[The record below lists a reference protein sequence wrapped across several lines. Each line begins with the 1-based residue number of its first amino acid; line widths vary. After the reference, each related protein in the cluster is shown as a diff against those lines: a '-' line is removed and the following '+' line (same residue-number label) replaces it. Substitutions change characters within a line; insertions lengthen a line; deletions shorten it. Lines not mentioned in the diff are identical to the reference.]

1 MRRLVRIAARSAPLL
16 AALAASPF
24 GAYGTALGSQQT
36 DSQPAPAP
44 RTAPRAAPAATADQ
58 HPEVRDRIASVRND
72 PNAVPLPPTNEITV
86 GPRTVPAGSRVE
98 GDVAT
103 AKGRLDVYGNVT
115 GDAIAIDGDVV
126 VHPGGIVGGNAFSVG
141 GHVLGE
147 GVVRGELRAIQGEV
161 GALPAEGAR
170 TPASDTGRALK
181 LAFGWLAVLIV
192 VGLGVLVAANEYLDG
207 VVDALEEGF
216 SRALLAGLAG
226 QLALLPV
233 LVLAVVGLA
242 ITVLGILLI
251 PFAVVAY
258 ALAVAGLVTLGFLAV
273 AQVTGR
279 ALRPV
284 PRGAIIS
291 ARGAAL
297 RALVIGVTAYLLLW
311 IAAAAFAWSPL
322 VGGILRAVAFAVTW
336 VAVTAGLG
344 AALLSRA
351 GTRRVVAPVRQVP
364 PAEPEDLS
372 WMTPTPVTGVVAAR
386 RPTPAATV
394 KDSR

>member
-1 MRRLVRIAARSAPLL
+1 MRRLVRLGARSARSAPLL
-16 AALAASPF
+16 AALAAS
-24 GAYGTALGSQQT
+24 AYGVALRGQQT
-36 DSQPAPAP
+36 DTGATSAP
-44 RTAPRAAPAATADQ
+44 RRAPQAAPTVTAEQ
-58 HPEVRDRIASVRND
+58 RPEVRDRIASVRTD
-72 PNAVPLPPTNEITV
+72 PNAIPLPPTSEITV
-86 GPRTVPAGSRVE
+86 GPRAVPAGTRVE

-103 AKGRLDVYGNVT
+103 AKGRLDVYGEVT

-126 VHPGGIVGGNAFSVG
+126 VHPGASVGGSAFSVG
-141 GHVLGE
+141 GRVVGE
-147 GVVRGELRAIQGEV
+147 GVVRGELRAIQGAV
-161 GALPAEGAR
+161 GAVPTGGTRA
-170 TPASDTGRALK
+170 TASDTGHALK
-181 LAFGWLAVLIV
+181 LAVGWLAVLIV
-192 VGLGVLVAANEYLDG
+192 VGLGVLVAASDYLDG
-207 VVDALEEGF
+207 VVDALEDGF

-226 QLALLPV
+226 QLAILPV
-233 LVLAVVGLA
+233 LLLAVVALA

-311 IAAAAFAWSPL
+311 IVAAAFTWSPL

-336 VAVTAGLG
+336 VAVTAGVG

-351 GTRRVVAPVRQVP
+351 GTRRVEAPTRLVA
-364 PAEPEDLS
+364 PAEPDDLS

-394 KDSR
+394 RDPR

>member
-1 MRRLVRIAARSAPLL
+1 MRRLVRVAARSARAAPLL
-16 AALAASPF
+16 AALAAS
-24 GAYGTALGSQQT
+24 AYGAPLHAQRA
-36 DSQPAPAP
+36 DSQATAAP
-44 RTAPRAAPAATADQ
+44 RTAASPAPAATADQ
-58 HPEVRDRIASVRND
+58 RPEVRDRIASVRID
-72 PNAVPLPPTNEITV
+72 PNAIPLPPTSEITV
-86 GPRTVPAGSRVE
+86 GPRTVPAGTRID

-103 AKGRLDVYGNVT
+103 AKGRLDVHGEVT

-126 VHPGGIVGGNAFSVG
+126 VHPGAIVGGNAFAVG
-141 GHVLGE
+141 GRVVGE
-147 GVVRGELRAIQGEV
+147 GVVRGELRAIQGAV
-161 GALPAEGAR
+161 GAVPTGGAR
-170 TPASDTGRALK
+170 ASAGDTSHALK
-181 LAFGWLAVLIV
+181 LAFGWLAVLILI
-192 VGLGVLVAANEYLDG
+192 GLGVLVAASDYLDG
-207 VVDALEEGF
+207 VVDALEDGF
-216 SRALLAGLAG
+216 SRALLVGLLG
-226 QLALLPV
+226 QLAILPV
-233 LVLAVVGLA
+233 LLLAVVALA

-311 IAAAAFAWSPL
+311 IVAAAFTWSPL
-322 VGGILRAVAFAVTW
+322 AGGILRAVAFAVTW

-351 GTRRVVAPVRQVP
+351 GTRRVMAPARQAP

-394 KDSR
+394 RDPR